1 MIVAFMDLLGFSN
14 LLRNNMEV
22 AIDNLNT
29 FNSVIKTRVI
39 DNKCHPIEEYRE
51 NYPNDVKF
59 QQFVEKSSVTS
70 FEQMISFSDS
80 LVLGGTDCNMFIKQL
95 MNFVATVYI
104 EYSEPFQKNF
114 SDINQVTTYKVAEGC
129 GSGSIQYHKAFPIL
143 FRGGLSVGNDVTFWD
158 EYCINDSDFKISSRN
173 VMGLTY
179 LNAVKLE
186 SVGKGPRLFCDKSLV
201 DAVDDEINKYIKLV
215 DSEKEIYEIVWT
227 IEGCEATGCCSSN
240 KWSNVINRIND
251 KMLPAAI
258 NLYKYYQKDK
268 GLDSFEDTNRVYKS
282 QELFPAFSSRLPDRK
297 RKDINKILKRY
308 GLEQYDSY
316 ELLKRGGAKLPI
328 DNLQFIDLILNFSQ
342 EFKKSFYLAGVR
354 HYLGC
359 NGDNCC
365 EAVKIVPGEE
375 IKFVWE
381 ADNLYDKNAVQVYD
395 QREKLIGYVPRY
407 YAEAFAAFIKEKRV
421 KKGKILCVDK
431 NRNCDECIKIEVSVA
446 GV

>member
-1 MIVAFMDLLGFSN
+1 M
-14 LLRNNMEV
+14 
-22 AIDNLNT
+22 
-29 FNSVIKTRVI
+29 SVK
-39 DNKCHPIEEYRE
+39 DGK
-51 NYPNDVKF
+51 NY
-59 QQFVEKSSVTS
+59 
-70 FEQMISFSDS
+70 
-80 LVLGGTDCNMFIKQL
+80 L
-95 MNFVATVYI
+95 
-104 EYSEPFQKNF
+104 
-114 SDINQVTTYKVAEGC
+114 
-129 GSGSIQYHKAFPIL
+129 
-143 FRGGLSVGNDVTFWD
+143 
-158 EYCINDSDFKISSRN
+158 
-173 VMGLTY
+173 Y
-179 LNAVKLE
+179 LIWK
-186 SVGKGPRLFCDKSLV
+186 
-201 DAVDDEINKYIKLV
+201 
-215 DSEKEIYEIVWT
+215 
-227 IEGCEATGCCSSN
+227 CSSN
-240 KWSNVINRIND
+240 RRQYIVGQLSKNGQYEFCYCEEFNEAVKEGFSPLI
-251 KMLPAAI
+251 
-258 NLYKYYQKDK
+258 
-268 GLDSFEDTNRVYKS
+268 SFEDTNRVYKS

-328 DNLQFIDLILNFSQ
+328 DNLQFIDPILNFSQ

>member
-1 MIVAFMDLLGFSN
+1 M
-14 LLRNNMEV
+14 
-22 AIDNLNT
+22 
-29 FNSVIKTRVI
+29 
-39 DNKCHPIEEYRE
+39 
-51 NYPNDVKF
+51 
-59 QQFVEKSSVTS
+59 
-70 FEQMISFSDS
+70 S
-80 LVLGGTDCNMFIKQL
+80 LVGTRPILPDELEQYELHHRARIAIKPGITGMWQ
-95 MNFVATVYI
+95 V
-104 EYSEPFQKNF
+104 SGR
-114 SDINQVTTYKVAEGC
+114 SDITDFEEIVRLDT
-129 GSGSIQYHKAFPIL
+129 
-143 FRGGLSVGNDVTFWD
+143 
-158 EYCINDSDFKISSRN
+158 EY
-173 VMGLTY
+173 MGLLEKIQEISPDIVIIMYGTVDEMSVKDGKDY
-179 LNAVKLE
+179 LYLIWK
-186 SVGKGPRLFCDKSLV
+186 
-201 DAVDDEINKYIKLV
+201 
-215 DSEKEIYEIVWT
+215 
-227 IEGCEATGCCSSN
+227 CSSN
-240 KWSNVINRIND
+240 RRQYIVGQLSKNGQYEFCYCEEFNEAVKEGFSPLI
-251 KMLPAAI
+251 
-258 NLYKYYQKDK
+258 
-268 GLDSFEDTNRVYKS
+268 SFEDTNRVYKS

-328 DNLQFIDLILNFSQ
+328 DNLQFIDPILNFSQ

>member
-1 MIVAFMDLLGFSN
+1 M
-14 LLRNNMEV
+14 
-22 AIDNLNT
+22 
-29 FNSVIKTRVI
+29 SVK
-39 DNKCHPIEEYRE
+39 DGK
-51 NYPNDVKF
+51 D
-59 QQFVEKSSVTS
+59 
-70 FEQMISFSDS
+70 
-80 LVLGGTDCNMFIKQL
+80 
-95 MNFVATVYI
+95 
-104 EYSEPFQKNF
+104 
-114 SDINQVTTYKVAEGC
+114 
-129 GSGSIQYHKAFPIL
+129 
-143 FRGGLSVGNDVTFWD
+143 
-158 EYCINDSDFKISSRN
+158 
-173 VMGLTY
+173 Y
-179 LNAVKLE
+179 LYLIWK
-186 SVGKGPRLFCDKSLV
+186 
-201 DAVDDEINKYIKLV
+201 
-215 DSEKEIYEIVWT
+215 
-227 IEGCEATGCCSSN
+227 CSSN
-240 KWSNVINRIND
+240 RRQYIVGQLSKNGQYEFCYCEEFNEAVKEGFSPLI
-251 KMLPAAI
+251 
-258 NLYKYYQKDK
+258 
-268 GLDSFEDTNRVYKS
+268 SFEDTNRVYKS

-308 GLEQYDSY
+308 GLEQYNSY

-328 DNLQFIDLILNFSQ
+328 DNLQFIDPILNFSQ

-407 YAEAFAAFIKEKRV
+407 YAETFAAFIKEKRV

>member
-1 MIVAFMDLLGFSN
+1 MSELCYRCS
-14 LLRNNMEV
+14 
-22 AIDNLNT
+22 ID
-29 FNSVIKTRVI
+29 KE
-39 DNKCHPIEEYRE
+39 CPY
-51 NYPNDVKF
+51 
-59 QQFVEKSSVTS
+59 
-70 FEQMISFSDS
+70 
-80 LVLGGTDCNMFIKQL
+80 C
-95 MNFVATVYI
+95 A
-104 EYSEPFQKNF
+104 
-114 SDINQVTTYKVAEGC
+114 
-129 GSGSIQYHKAFPIL
+129 HKI
-143 FRGGLSVGNDVTFWD
+143 
-158 EYCINDSDFKISSRN
+158 
-173 VMGLTY
+173 Y
-179 LNAVKLE
+179 LNDEEL
-186 SVGKGPRLFCDKSLV
+186 SKGV
-201 DAVDDEINKYIKLV
+201 HINPTK
-215 DSEKEIYEIVWT
+215 
-227 IEGCEATGCCSSN
+227 
-240 KWSNVINRIND
+240 IN
-251 KMLPAAI
+251 
-258 NLYKYYQKDK
+258 
-268 GLDSFEDTNRVYKS
+268 
-282 QELFPAFSSRLPDRK
+282 
-297 RKDINKILKRY
+297 INKILKRY

-328 DNLQFIDLILNFSQ
+328 DNLQFIDPILNFSQ

>member
-1 MIVAFMDLLGFSN
+1 MKEGFSP
-14 LLRNNMEV
+14 L
-22 AIDNLNT
+22 I
-29 FNSVIKTRVI
+29 
-39 DNKCHPIEEYRE
+39 
-51 NYPNDVKF
+51 
-59 QQFVEKSSVTS
+59 
-70 FEQMISFSDS
+70 
-80 LVLGGTDCNMFIKQL
+80 
-95 MNFVATVYI
+95 
-104 EYSEPFQKNF
+104 
-114 SDINQVTTYKVAEGC
+114 
-129 GSGSIQYHKAFPIL
+129 
-143 FRGGLSVGNDVTFWD
+143 
-158 EYCINDSDFKISSRN
+158 
-173 VMGLTY
+173 
-179 LNAVKLE
+179 
-186 SVGKGPRLFCDKSLV
+186 
-201 DAVDDEINKYIKLV
+201 
-215 DSEKEIYEIVWT
+215 
-227 IEGCEATGCCSSN
+227 
-240 KWSNVINRIND
+240 
-251 KMLPAAI
+251 
-258 NLYKYYQKDK
+258 
-268 GLDSFEDTNRVYKS
+268 SFEDTNRVYKS
-282 QELFPAFSSRLPDRK
+282 QELFPVFSSRLPDRK

-328 DNLQFIDLILNFSQ
+328 DNLQFIDPILNFSQ